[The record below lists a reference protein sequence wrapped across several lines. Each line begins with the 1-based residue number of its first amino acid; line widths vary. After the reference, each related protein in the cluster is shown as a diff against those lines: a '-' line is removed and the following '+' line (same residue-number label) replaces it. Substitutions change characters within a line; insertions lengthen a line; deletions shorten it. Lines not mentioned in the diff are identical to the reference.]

1 VLPLVQTLKCPLT
14 LSQEHIVSFVDSIDD
29 GGGPVLVME
38 YMPLGNLTE
47 LDKVQKISS
56 DEMRTLLCQVLEVL
70 AYLHDEKNITH
81 RDIKPEN
88 ILVRSRTPKLFI
100 KLCDFGVSTEKRFL
114 QTQCGTLLYA
124 AAEIFTKPF
133 TGPYTSA
140 VDIWAIGVV
149 GFQFSRGLPS
159 YPKKFDSKD
168 WSKRIRQTIDCADRH
183 GNDPVIRLLKRMLE
197 LKPLDRPSAKNCL
210 LDPWIRS
217 ATPLVQPGTEP
228 DTQPVGRRSLDTI
241 SEQPT
246 EILDPLWQVTD
257 CSALPNQLP
266 VLEESRKRLR
276 SSKSTSGT
284 QPTKKVQRRPQAETS
299 SGSNITDLIVEE
311 IYKFDRKERETRA
324 PTRDTRGTSPLK
336 GVTRILERTY
346 EHERD
351 NRDTE
356 SPHSAT
362 RTLHIGYD
370 REPSPEFLE
379 MGPSIAQ
386 IPAGQRGQESI
397 RKRAGCPIEKPPP
410 N

>member
-1 VLPLVQTLKCPLT
+1 M
-14 LSQEHIVSFVDSIDD
+14 SFVDSIDD

-47 LDKVQKISS
+47 LDKVQKISP
-56 DEMRTLLCQVLEVL
+56 DEMRTILRQALQAL

-88 ILVRSRTPKLFI
+88 ILVRSRTPELFI
-100 KLCDFGVSTEKRFL
+100 KLCDFGLSTEKRFL
-114 QTQCGTLLYA
+114 QTQCGTQLYA
-124 AAEIFTKPF
+124 AAEIFT
-133 TGPYTSA
+133 GPYTNA

-149 GFQFSRGLPS
+149 GYQFSRGLPS

-168 WSKRIRQTIDCADRH
+168 WSKRIRQTVDCADRQ
-183 GNDPVIRLLKRMLE
+183 GNNPVIRLLKRMLE

-210 LDPWIRS
+210 LDPWIQS
-217 ATPLVQPGTEP
+217 ATPLVQLGTEP
-228 DTQPVGRRSLDTI
+228 DAQLVGRRSLDTI

-257 CSALPNQLP
+257 GSVLPDQLP

-284 QPTKKVQRRPQAETS
+284 QSTKKVQRRPQAETS
-299 SGSNITDLIVEE
+299 SGPNITDLLVEE
-311 IYKFDRKERETRA
+311 IYKFDHKERETRS
-324 PTRDTRGTSPLK
+324 PTRDTRGTSLLN
-336 GVTRILERTY
+336 GVIRISERTY

-356 SPHSAT
+356 NPHSAT
-362 RTLHIGYD
+362 RMLHVGYD
-370 REPSPEFLE
+370 GEPSPEFLV
-379 MGPSIAQ
+379 MSPSIAQ
-386 IPAGQRGQESI
+386 IPAG
-397 RKRAGCPIEKPPP
+397 
-410 N
+410 